1 MSNNYVTKIIGNS
14 YHRTFMDIFVDVS
27 EYVASKDKLHD
38 KDFPKSIWVVTK
50 TTATQE
56 VVNFDF
62 NNPEDMFKLEVHGF
76 ELTHEELE
84 KFSVDSW
91 MDIVFRKN
99 SVRLH
104 DVVMMD
110 TDIET
115 GVGCPNFET
124 AWIGDDDDNKPVYL
138 LQYGSYKYLS
148 QGYDN
153 ALFSMS
159 PEGCLNVEMR

>member
-1 MSNNYVTKIIGNS
+1 MSNNYVTKIIDKS

-38 KDFPKSIWVVTK
+38 KDFPNSIWVVTK
-50 TTATQE
+50 TLASQE

-62 NNPEDMFKLEVHGF
+62 SNPEDMFKLEVHGF
-76 ELTHEELE
+76 ELTREELE

-115 GVGCPNFET
+115 GTGCPHFET
-124 AWIGDDDDNKPVYL
+124 AWIGDDDDNKLVYL
-138 LQYGSYKYLS
+138 LQYGSCAYLS

-153 ALFSMS
+153 ALFSMAKD
-159 PEGCLNVEMR
+159 GCLNVEM